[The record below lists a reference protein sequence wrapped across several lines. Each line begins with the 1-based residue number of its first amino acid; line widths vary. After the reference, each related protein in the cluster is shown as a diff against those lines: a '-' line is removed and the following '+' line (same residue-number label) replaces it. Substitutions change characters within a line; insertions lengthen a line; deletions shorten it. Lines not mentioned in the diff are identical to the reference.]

1 MRKLQVASWAALR
14 GANMQIHFLFHEW
27 CDELAVCEN
36 TRQEEE
42 KRIRNKKKQESVFFL
57 LLARARQLF
66 FLSSS

>member
-42 KRIRNKKKQESVFFL
+42 KRIKKQESVFFL

>member
-42 KRIRNKKKQESVFFL
+42 KRKYGTKKSKKVYFFCY
-57 LLARARQLF
+57 
-66 FLSSS
+66 